1 MADEN
6 SGHFVNGFLLGA
18 LAGFVVGVLAAPRSG
33 QEIRSEINDRT
44 RGIRGQ
50 VEQLADR
57 VRTQLHQEP
66 GNSESE
72 SSS

>member
-66 GNSESE
+66 GSSESE